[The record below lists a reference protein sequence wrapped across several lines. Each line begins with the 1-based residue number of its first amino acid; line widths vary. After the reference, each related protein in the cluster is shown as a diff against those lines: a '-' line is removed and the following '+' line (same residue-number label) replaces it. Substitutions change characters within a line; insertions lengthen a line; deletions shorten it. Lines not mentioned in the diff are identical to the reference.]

1 MVSLGLVLIFVLV
14 VAFASSLEA
23 GNLSPRPRACAR
35 PLGRRL
41 RRHHHCIFVVSLGL
55 VLVFVLVLVLGSL
68 PEAGSSFLV
77 LVHMVVALVDVIVF
91 S

>member
-1 MVSLGLVLIFVLV
+1 
-14 VAFASSLEA
+14 
-23 GNLSPRPRACAR
+23 
-35 PLGRRL
+35 
-41 RRHHHCIFVVSLGL
+41 VVSLGL